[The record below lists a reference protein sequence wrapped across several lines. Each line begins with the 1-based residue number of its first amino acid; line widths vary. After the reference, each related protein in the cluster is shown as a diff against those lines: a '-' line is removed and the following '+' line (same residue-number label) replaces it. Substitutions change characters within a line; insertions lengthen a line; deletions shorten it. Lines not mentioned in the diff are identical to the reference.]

1 MAAGLGRRFGGPK
14 QIQPVGP
21 SGEIL
26 LEYSVYDALA
36 AGFGRV
42 VFVVSQQTE
51 APLRVLMQ
59 PRIGGVCPMEFVLQ
73 QLLPLPTGV
82 RLPPSRSKPWGTAH
96 AVLSCA
102 GQVES
107 RFAVINADD
116 FYGRGSFLSLGI
128 YLNHVEEQQAV
139 LDIALVGFPLE
150 NTLTEH
156 GSVAAWRVR
165 GRWGRKPARGA
176 GTDEDRSDGRMA
188 LATWILLTGWTPIPQ
203 GSLASMNMWGFMPP
217 FFQHLEEGF
226 REFLAAEDE
235 DLAEREFFLP
245 EFVNRL
251 LLQGKARVKVLPSQE
266 SWYGVTYRED
276 LPRARQHIGALIEH
290 GVYPRNLWGV

>member
-36 AGFGRV
+36 AGFERV

-51 APLRVLMQ
+51 EPLRELMQ
-59 PRIGGVCPMEFVLQ
+59 PRIGGVCPMDFVLQ
-73 QLLPLPTGV
+73 QLLPLPIGV

-102 GQVES
+102 SQVET

-116 FYGRGSFLSLGI
+116 FYGRGSFLDLGI
-128 YLNHVEEQQAV
+128 YLNRVEEQHAV
-139 LDIALVGFPLE
+139 LNIALVGFPLE

-156 GSVAAWRVR
+156 GSVARGVCAVDGDGNLLEVR
-165 GRWGRKPARGA
+165 ERTKIERRAEGIGYLDSLNR
-176 GTDEDRSDGRMA
+176 
-188 LATWILLTGWTPIPQ
+188 WTPIPQ
-203 GSLASMNMWGFMPP
+203 GSLASMNMWGFTPP
-217 FFQHLEEGF
+217 FFQHLEDGF
-226 REFLAAEDE
+226 REFLAAEVE

-251 LLQGKARVKVLPSQE
+251 LLQGMARVKVLPSQE

-290 GVYPRNLWGV
+290 GVYPRSLWGV